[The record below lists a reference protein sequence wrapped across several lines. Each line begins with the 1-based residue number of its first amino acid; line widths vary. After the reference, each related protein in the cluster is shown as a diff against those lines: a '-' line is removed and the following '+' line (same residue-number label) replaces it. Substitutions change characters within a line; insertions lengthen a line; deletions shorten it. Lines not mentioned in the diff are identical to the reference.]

1 MKLHISTLL
10 TLAIGALV
18 SRSSLAS
25 AEDLKLWYDKPATNW
40 EREALPIGNGRLAA
54 MIYGTVP
61 EEHIQFNEESFW
73 IGDEQ
78 DTGAYQN
85 AGDLY
90 VKFDHGPMENYRRE
104 LDLSTAIHTVTYE
117 SGLVK
122 YRRTAF
128 ASAAANVMVFRFS
141 ADRPRAHGHHK
152 AGRRTQGTHHGA
164 SE

>member
-1 MKLHISTLL
+1 MPLPCLQAFSARRTP
-10 TLAIGALV
+10 
-18 SRSSLAS
+18 AS

-73 IGDEQ
+73 IGDEK

-90 VKFDHGPMENYRRE
+90 VKLDHKGPMSKYRRE
-104 LDLSTAIHTVTYE
+104 LDIENGIHRVSYE
-117 SGLVK
+117 SGGVK
-122 YRRTAF
+122 YTRL
-128 ASAAANVMVFRFS
+128 SW
-141 ADRPRAHGHHK
+141 
-152 AGRRTQGTHHGA
+152 AGF
-164 SE
+164 